1 MAKSDTW
8 MAFYVGDYLSDT
20 LHLAREH
27 HGSYLLLILAA
38 FKNEGWLPGDD
49 ASLALIAK
57 CTVKQWKAERHI
69 YARFFAVGNDR
80 WTHNRVTR
88 ELEKS
93 TEITAKRQRAGL
105 ASAAK
110 RQQAVN
116 TCSTHVDNVFEQ
128 TGIPSQSPSQEQTKA
143 KALGAKAPARDVLYA
158 EGLPWLIRKTGKS
171 RDACA
176 RMIGQWLRDEHDNAE
191 VVLAAVQLAEE
202 TDAADPFP
210 FVKARLPSHT
220 TKPRETWNQRRIRE
234 GMEAIRDDRH

>member
-69 YARFFAVGNDR
+69 YARFFAVGDDR

-110 RQQAVN
+110 RQQTGN
-116 TCSTHVDNVFEQ
+116 TCSTHVANVFEQ
-128 TGIPSQSPSQEQTKA
+128 TGRPSQSPSQEQTKA
-143 KALGAKAPARDVLYA
+143 KALGAEAPARDVIFA
-158 EGLPWLIRKTGKS
+158 ECLPWMIRRTGKS
-171 RDACA
+171 RA
-176 RMIGQWLRDEHDNAE
+176 
-191 VVLAAVQLAEE
+191 
-202 TDAADPFP
+202 DAAKIIGKWCADHGDLAVLTAMRSAEDENPVDP
-210 FVKARLPSHT
+210 VSWIVARF
-220 TKPRETWNQRRIRE
+220 KPREVRETWDQRRIRE
-234 GMEAIRDDRH
+234 AREALQ